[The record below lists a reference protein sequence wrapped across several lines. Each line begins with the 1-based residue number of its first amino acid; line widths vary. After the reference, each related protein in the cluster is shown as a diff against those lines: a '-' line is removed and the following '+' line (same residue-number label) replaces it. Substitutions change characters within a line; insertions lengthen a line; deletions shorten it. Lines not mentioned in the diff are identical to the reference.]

1 MDTVGIPPNLD
12 DLKAV
17 IEEIKPAHMKV
28 EYEFSYLLIRDIDGV
43 MTLDQLEQE
52 PLLNF
57 AGGDPVGQ

>member
-17 IEEIKPAHMKV
+17 IEEIKPAHMQV

>member
-12 DLKAV
+12 DLKEV

-43 MTLDQLEQE
+43 MTLDQLDQV
-52 PLLNF
+52 PLLKF